1 MFRAPLRQIRFTLE
15 HVAGLDRLRSTGEG
29 DALAPEL
36 LDAVFEAAAR
46 LAEEVLAPL
55 QRVGDLEGCKLE
67 NGAVATPPG
76 WREAYR
82 QFAEGGWNGLPF
94 PVAIGGQDLPWTIAA
109 AVQELWHGA
118 NTAFALC
125 PLLNQGAVELLHRHA
140 DPMLR
145 ERYLPKL
152 VSGTWAGT
160 MNLTEPQAGS
170 DLGAI
175 RTRARREGET
185 WRIKGQKLFI
195 TYGEHDLTE
204 NIVHLV
210 LARTEGA
217 PEGTRGLSLF
227 LVPKFL
233 PGAEGSIGVRN
244 DLRCVS
250 LEEKLGIHASPT
262 CLMAYGD
269 AGGATGYLV
278 GRETGGIEAMF
289 TMMNNARLGVGVQ
302 GIGIAERAAQMAS
315 AHAASRVQ
323 GRALGAGSSEPV
335 QILKHP
341 DVRRMLLSMRLRIEA
356 MRALALSAALALDLA
371 QRDPDPETQRR
382 EQLAVDLLTPVVKA
396 WSTDGAVEIASL
408 ALQVHGGMGFIEE
421 TGIAQLY
428 RDARITPIYEGTNGI
443 QANDLVFRK
452 LGRDDG
458 AAARAYI
465 GSLREMAAEVMKAPG
480 ESLAELG
487 RRLAEGHSSL
497 EGATEW
503 MVEALGREP
512 RETAAAASAYL
523 RLFGTVAGGALLA
536 RGALAA
542 LREME
547 REGPDRQFLQAR
559 IAAAQSYAAM
569 ILPEAGALAAWI
581 QRGGARAVL
590 DHPESDLAPDG
601 A

>member
-1 MFRAPLRQIRFTLE
+1 MFRAPLRDIRFALE
-15 HVAGLDRLRSTGEG
+15 HVAGLDRLRGGGQADT
-29 DALAPEL
+29 LAPEL

-46 LAEEVLAPL
+46 LAEEVLVPL
-55 QRVGDLEGCKLE
+55 QRAGDREGCKLE
-67 NGAVATPPG
+67 NGVVATPAG

-94 PVAIGGQDLPWTIAA
+94 SAEIGGQDLPWTIAA

-125 PLLNQGAVELLHRHA
+125 PLLNQGAIELLCRHA
-140 DPMLR
+140 DPALK

-152 VSGTWAGT
+152 VSGAWAGT

-175 RTRARREGET
+175 RTRARREGEI
-185 WRIKGQKLFI
+185 WRVQGQKLFI
-195 TYGEHDLTE
+195 TYGEHDLTD

-233 PGAEGSIGVRN
+233 PGADGSIGVRN
-244 DLRCVS
+244 ELRCVS

-278 GRETGGIEAMF
+278 GRESGGIEAMF

-315 AHAASRVQ
+315 AYAASRVQ

-335 QILKHP
+335 AILKHP
-341 DVRRMLLSMRLRIEA
+341 DVRRMLLTMRLRIEA

-371 QRDPDPETQRR
+371 QRDPDPETRRR
-382 EQLAVDLLTPVVKA
+382 EQLVVDLLTPVVKA

-443 QANDLVFRK
+443 QATDLVFRK
-452 LGRDDG
+452 LGRDGG
-458 AAARAYI
+458 AAARTYI
-465 GSLREMAAEVMKAPG
+465 GSLRETAAEITGAPG
-480 ESLAELG
+480 AGLTELG
-487 RRLAEGHSSL
+487 RHLAEALSSL
-497 EGATEW
+497 EDATCW
-503 MVEALGREP
+503 MVDALGREP
-512 RETAAAASAYL
+512 REAAAVASAYL
-523 RLFGTVAGGALLA
+523 RLFATVAGGTLLG

-542 LREME
+542 LREQE
-547 REGPDRQFLQAR
+547 REHADRQFLQAR
-559 IAAAQSYAAM
+559 IAAARSYAAV
-569 ILPEAGALAAWI
+569 ILPEATTHAAWI

-590 DHPESDLAPDG
+590 DHPESAFAPE
-601 A
+601 